1 MRKTLIKRFKE
12 LSNKTR
18 SCPRK
23 SPFRARTLL
32 IKRSNR
38 GESRTTKW
46 ASSKIPT
53 APMRPKMLE
62 LQPLNLSRGLD
73 LNLQGPGSSVE
84 LGNLQ
89 TLMGSS
95 TCERSV
101 QMERRSRN
109 NNRSPSHNLLVS
121 IMLSDH
127 NRHLS
132 HNLHASRILTDRKSP
147 LRLRFSLRRSKG
159 ALRSPRCAKSS
170 RKSGTILHNLR
181 LP

>member
-1 MRKTLIKRFKE
+1 MLVKRLKE

-23 SPFRARTLL
+23 SPFRARTPVM
-32 IKRSNR
+32 RSSR
-38 GESRTTKW
+38 GVSKTTKL

-53 APMRPKMLE
+53 ALTQPKMLE
-62 LQPLNLSRGLD
+62 LQHPSHSRRLD
-73 LNLQGPGSSVE
+73 LNQLGPGNSVE
-84 LGNLQ
+84 VDSLQ
-89 TLMGSS
+89 TLMVLF
-95 TCERSV
+95 TCERSAKRV
-101 QMERRSRN
+101 KRNRNRRLSL
-109 NNRSPSHNLLVS
+109 SLL
-121 IMLSDH
+121 
-127 NRHLS
+127 
-132 HNLHASRILTDRKSP
+132 ASRMLTARKSP